1 MDRVFEVRG
10 PGHFTLNDL
19 ALRNGTAGADAQGGA
34 LVVLVTACLR
44 RLPCARIP
52 AGAFTTSAG
61 RYRLTVER
69 WPVTIA
75 GVFLTASTSHN
86 EFGQRIDGSSGSGV
100 FHTGSL
106 NTVRVFIASCMVVN
120 NSAVFAAGLANC
132 GLGAVMAVTDSA
144 IASNV
149 AANQGGGIYN
159 WGP

>member
-1 MDRVFEVRG
+1 MRQNSSWG
-10 PGHFTLNDL
+10 
-19 ALRNGTAGADAQGGA
+19 
-34 LVVLVTACLR
+34 
-44 RLPCARIP
+44 I
-52 AGAFTTSAG
+52 TTSAG

-106 NTVRVFIASCMVVN
+106 NTVRVSIASCAVLN

>member
-1 MDRVFEVRG
+1 MRQNSG
-10 PGHFTLNDL
+10 WG
-19 ALRNGTAGADAQGGA
+19 
-34 LVVLVTACLR
+34 
-44 RLPCARIP
+44 I
-52 AGAFTTSAG
+52 TTSAG

-159 WGP
+159 WSPDSQDERDRVQQRSRGRGCHQCSRG